1 MQEQNIRYSQ
11 FHITHPIPDENH
23 IQNVFESFINEYKN
37 FRINVPIGCITDKC
51 SSKQKERSDL
61 SVFCGAGGYLYL
73 YLRIYEFVQ
82 TLSPDMQQQCTK
94 GLTDQE
100 LSEFYNPETFL
111 SLALQQYQAL
121 QPQLKADD
129 DISFFMSNSTIYLLG
144 ADLFYYLKDQENFK
158 KCVTEVLSHFG
169 NIVAQSE
176 KYEQEL
182 LYGIPGYLYSLLWLH
197 KKYSNEKDQFQLD
210 LSSHIH
216 TICQIIR
223 KFTGNGIMK
232 CHFHNR
238 SYFGAAHGIFG
249 VIQMLLLSYE
259 SCKEYFHLKDEQG
272 LLQMLESI
280 QTTLDYLIKL
290 YYQYGNLPSSAQ
302 NEKNLKL
309 YQFCHGIPGAIAPIL
324 KAYQIFNKQDYLN
337 AAIHMCENLYKYGM
351 IKKGYGLCHGIPGNS
366 YGFMQLYR
374 ITGSE
379 KLRQYAF
386 QFLQYKKNPHIY
398 NEIKNFPFKDRYNIG
413 ISDNPFSLMMGS
425 IGDMC
430 AMMDFINY
438 KRMPGYEI

>member
-1 MQEQNIRYSQ
+1 MQEQNIRFSQ
-11 FHITHPIPDENH
+11 FHISHPIPGEND
-23 IQNVFESFINEYKN
+23 IQNVFESFIAEYKN
-37 FRINVPIGCITDKC
+37 FRNNVPVGCITDKC
-51 SSKQKERSDL
+51 SSKQQERIDL

-73 YLRIYEFVQ
+73 YLRIYEFVSS
-82 TLSPDMQQQCTK
+82 LSPELQQQCTQ

-111 SLALQQYQAL
+111 QMALQQYQAI
-121 QPQLKADD
+121 QASIKADD
-129 DISFFMSNSTIYLLG
+129 NISFFMSNSAISLLG
-144 ADLFYYLKDQENFK
+144 ADMFFYMKDKENFK
-158 KCVTEVLSHFG
+158 RCVTEVLNQFG
-169 NIVAQSE
+169 DIVAQPK

-182 LYGIPGYLYSLLWLH
+182 LYGVPGYLYSLLWLH

-216 TICQIIR
+216 TICQVIL
-223 KFTGNGIMK
+223 KFVGNGVMK
-232 CHFHNR
+232 CQFSNR
-238 SYFGAAHGIFG
+238 QYYGAAHGILG
-249 VIQMLLLSYE
+249 V
-259 SCKEYFHLKDEQG
+259 YFHLKDEQG

-280 QTTLDYLIKL
+280 QVTLDHLIKI
-290 YYQYGNLPSSAQ
+290 YYQNGNIPSSAQ
-302 NEKNLKL
+302 NEKNLRL
-309 YQFCHGIPGAIAPIL
+309 FQFCHGIPGAFAPIL
-324 KAYQIFNKQDYLN
+324 KAYQIFNKQDYLD
-337 AAIHMCENLYKYGM
+337 AAIHMSETLFKYGM

-374 ITGSE
+374 LTGSE

-386 QFLQYKKNPHIY
+386 QFLQYKKNPHVY
-398 NEIKNFPFKDRYNIG
+398 NEIKNFPFKDRFNIG